1 MHSEKNGLPQLL
13 FVDEEQ
19 PFRDFISRHLSSV
32 GYVVFTAE
40 DWEQAQTMIGK
51 QLEPD
56 VIFVDPL
63 TLKKDLKEI
72 CADSQETPVIVL
84 SAARQPRVIVD
95 AMKRG
100 ARDYLCKPLSV
111 EEIAQSVQEV
121 MTLKGKP
128 AARPKAVVPKNSKLE
143 FISCN
148 PKMKQI
154 QDIVLQIA
162 NARVP
167 VLIQGESGVGKD
179 VVARMIHQYSKLSA
193 KPFVKVNCA
202 ALPAE
207 LTESELFGYEKGA
220 FTGAHIDRP
229 GKFEFANGGT
239 IFLDEIAEFTPSV
252 QAKLLQ
258 VLQDG
263 RFTRLGSN
271 AEIEVDVRII
281 AATNKKLEEAIEDGR
296 FREDLYYRL
305 NVVNVEI
312 PPLRQRREEIPILC
326 EHFVEKFSRE
336 FDNDIRRLPDELME
350 LFNRAPW
357 PGNVRELENVVKRY
371 IVLQDVEAIRTELEA
386 RMSRHTM
393 GEIEALAESYL
404 QDNGN
409 SLDLKEI
416 SRRAAYIVEK
426 NMIIKTLRSTSWN
439 KWKAAKELRVS
450 YKTLLTKIE
459 QYEIKPGPY

>member
-1 MHSEKNGLPQLL
+1 MLSEKNGLPRLL

-19 PFRDFISRHLSSV
+19 PFRDFINRHLKSV
-32 GYVVFTAE
+32 GYSVYTAE
-40 DWEQAQTMIGK
+40 NWDQAQAMIGK
-51 QLEPD
+51 QVDPD

-63 TLKKDLKEI
+63 AMKKDLKEV
-72 CADSQETPVIVL
+72 CADSPDTPVIVL
-84 SAARQPRVIVD
+84 SAARQPRAIVD
-95 AMKRG
+95 AMKGG

-111 EEIAQSVQEV
+111 ADIERSLQEV
-121 MTLKGKP
+121 MTVKSKP
-128 AARPKAVVPKNSKLE
+128 AHSKAAVPKSGRLE

-207 LTESELFGYEKGA
+207 LTESELFGYDKGA

-281 AATNKKLEEAIEDGR
+281 AATNKNLEDAIENGK

-305 NVVNVEI
+305 NVVNIEI
-312 PPLRQRREEIPILC
+312 PPLRQRREEIPLLC
-326 EHFVEKFSRE
+326 DYFMEKFSRE
-336 FDNDIRRLPDELME
+336 FSSDVRRLPDELME

-357 PGNVRELENVVKRY
+357 PGNVRELENIVKRY
-371 IVLQDVEAIRTELEA
+371 IVLQDLDTIRAELEA
-386 RMSRHTM
+386 RMSRQTM

-404 QDNGN
+404 QHNGN
-409 SLDLKEI
+409 KLDLKEI
-416 SRRAAYIVEK
+416 SRRAAHIVEK
-426 NMIIKTLRSTSWN
+426 NMIVKTLHSTSWN

-459 QYEIKPGPY
+459 QYEIKPGA

>member
-1 MHSEKNGLPQLL
+1 MQNQKNGLPQLL

-19 PFRDFISRHLSSV
+19 PFRDFINRHLASV

-40 DWEQAQTMIGK
+40 DWEQAQSMIGK
-51 QLEPD
+51 QVDPD

-63 TLKKDLKEI
+63 ALKKDLKEI
-72 CADSQETPVIVL
+72 CADSPETPIVVL

-111 EEIAQSVQEV
+111 DEIERSVKEL
-121 MTLKGKP
+121 MTVKSKP
-128 AARPKAVVPKNSKLE
+128 SRSKAVVAKNNKLE

-271 AEIEVDVRII
+271 TEIEVDVRLI
-281 AATNKKLEEAIEDGR
+281 AATNQRLEEAIETGK

-305 NVVNVEI
+305 NVVNIEI
-312 PPLRQRREEIPILC
+312 PPLRQRREEIPLLC
-326 EHFVEKFSRE
+326 DFFVEKFSRE
-336 FDNDIRRLPDELME
+336 FSSDVRQLPDELIE
-350 LFNRAPW
+350 LFHRAPW

-371 IVLQDVEAIRTELEA
+371 IVLQDLEGIRAELET

-409 SLDLKEI
+409 KLDLKEI

-426 NMIIKTLRSTSWN
+426 NMITKTLRSTSWN